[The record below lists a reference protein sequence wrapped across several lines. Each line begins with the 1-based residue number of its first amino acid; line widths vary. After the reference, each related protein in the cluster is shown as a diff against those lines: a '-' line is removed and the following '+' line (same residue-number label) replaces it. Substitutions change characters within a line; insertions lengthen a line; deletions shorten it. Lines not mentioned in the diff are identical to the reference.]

1 MVYFAVNHHTFD
13 ILSLELRRS
22 QEDTAFTLE
31 DLIRLSLGL
40 KRLGISQIDMCDWRT
55 FTAESSLV
63 RENEAILS
71 FEVMQSFTRSTSS
84 FLNCDLLILFF
95 FIQLYSKHVV
105 DTSFDM
111 QSFLSM
117 SNEIYGRNDVYTS
130 QLQYET
136 AYNAEFITRSTF
148 VFDNLLILLVCLY
161 YEQQPDD
168 DVEEIVRLAIDGDY
182 NFFIPCLRITKDTL
196 DSLSLLLRGGETE
209 SESEP
214 LQRVLPSS
222 LLDESGFYSV
232 FDLILLIENNI
243 SLVPF
248 PEWLNRRLLQREPA
262 LFHMLQDRVAEKS
275 ESTASQTLYL
285 LRCENC
291 LIEDSNRYSYPFCV
305 VLFCFVLC
313 CFVLL

>member
-1 MVYFAVNHHTFD
+1 M
-13 ILSLELRRS
+13 
-22 QEDTAFTLE
+22 
-31 DLIRLSLGL
+31 
-40 KRLGISQIDMCDWRT
+40 
-55 FTAESSLV
+55 
-63 RENEAILS
+63 
-71 FEVMQSFTRSTSS
+71 
-84 FLNCDLLILFF
+84 
-95 FIQLYSKHVV
+95 
-105 DTSFDM
+105 
-111 QSFLSM
+111 
-117 SNEIYGRNDVYTS
+117 
-130 QLQYET
+130 
-136 AYNAEFITRSTF
+136 
-148 VFDNLLILLVCLY
+148 FDNLLILLVCLY

-291 LIEDSNRYSYPFCV
+291 LIEDSNRYSYPFCF
-305 VLFCFVLC
+305 VLFCVVLC
-313 CFVLL
+313 CSALLCSALLCCALLWCDMV